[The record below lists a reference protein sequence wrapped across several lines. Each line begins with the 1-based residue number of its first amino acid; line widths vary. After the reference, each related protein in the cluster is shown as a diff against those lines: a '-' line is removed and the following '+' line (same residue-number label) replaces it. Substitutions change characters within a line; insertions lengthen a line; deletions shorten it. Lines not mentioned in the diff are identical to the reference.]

1 MPSARPG
8 WAFLST
14 ILCLIAVQRATVLNA
29 QVNDRAGMTGE
40 QLFKK
45 ACVACHAADGR
56 GQPLEVRGFET
67 EPPDFTDCHLT
78 TPEADL
84 DWDSIIHRGGRARSF
99 DRMMPSFADELTNDE
114 IAKIIVYLRTFCT
127 EPGWPRGDLNL
138 PRPFV
143 TEKAFPENEA
153 VLTTTIMASHGKGA
167 SNDFLYEHRVGRRGQ
182 YEINVPLAFQQGS
195 RGSWAA
201 GVGDIAAAYKHVLFD
216 SLQRGAIL
224 SAGGE
229 VKFPTG
235 RESGGLG
242 GGVAVFEAFGTLS
255 KTIGADGFL
264 HVHAGFEVPSDSVK
278 AVKETFWRVAI
289 GKSYMEHRYGR
300 AWTPMIEMLAARE
313 IVPGA
318 KPEWDLLP
326 QIQVS
331 LSDRQHVL
339 IDVGVRV
346 PVNERAGR
354 GTSVLAYLLWDWFD
368 GTLVDGW

>member
-1 MPSARPG
+1 MPSLWPG
-8 WAFLST
+8 RAFLST
-14 ILCLIAVQRATVLNA
+14 VLCLIAVQRAAVLNA
-29 QVNDRAGMTGE
+29 QMNDRAGMTGE

-45 ACVACHAADGR
+45 ACVACHAADGK
-56 GQPLEVRGFET
+56 GQPREVRGFET

-114 IAKIIVYLRTFCT
+114 IAKIIVHLRTFCT

-153 VLTTTIMASHGKGA
+153 VLTTTIVPSHEKGV
-167 SNDFLYEHRVGRRGQ
+167 SNDFLYEHRVGKRGQ

-195 RGSWAA
+195 GGSWAA

-216 SLQRGAIL
+216 SFPRGAIL

-242 GGVAVFEAFGTLS
+242 GGVAVFEAFGTFS
-255 KTIGADGFL
+255 KTIGVDGFL
-264 HVHAGFEVPSDSVK
+264 HVHAGFEVPSDSAK
-278 AVKETFWRVAI
+278 AVKETFWRAAI

-300 AWTPMIEMLAARE
+300 AWTPMIEVLAARE
-313 IVPGA
+313 IVAGA

-326 QIQVS
+326 QMQVS

-354 GTSVLAYLLWDWFD
+354 GASVLAYLLWDWFD
-368 GTLVDGW
+368 GTLFDGW